1 MVRDAILNE
10 RRTWVDWVGIGLGVL
25 IGLTPRFAGLPENQA
40 LVLKS
45 ALVGVV
51 VWGCP

>member
-1 MVRDAILNE
+1 MVRAVSLVE
-10 RRTWVDWVGIGLGVL
+10 HWGDWVGIGLALL
-25 IGLTPRFAGLPENQA
+25 IGLTPLLAGIPENQA